1 MGLFY
6 YHLLNAARTARGY
19 DVRASTVRDYDV
31 RASYASPI
39 KIMLDNSYKPKI
51 LDALKDYNLD
61 TFLGDFTSAIVV
73 AIIALPLSIALAIA
87 SGVGPNEGLYT
98 AIVAGFVIS
107 LLGGTKIQ
115 ISGPTAALSGIIAS
129 AILKHGIDT
138 LIVATIVAGV
148 LLIIFGFL
156 RVGVHL
162 AKIPN
167 TIVIGFTSG
176 VALGILVG
184 QSKDFFG
191 VTYLN
196 GARPIGNIEK
206 IVEFFKNI
214 NTLNIYSLLV
224 GLLSLTI
231 LITFP
236 KISKKIPASLI
247 AILISTIVVK
257 VSNLNVLKISDLY
270 AISNSPMTFRAPNL
284 ILLKTPAVYTIGIT
298 IACLIA
304 VEAILACKVSDKLS
318 GDYHHGNA
326 ELIAQ
331 GLGSIASVLFGG
343 IPATG
348 ALARTSASVKN
359 GAKTPI
365 ACMLHSIILFLILI
379 GLMKYVGMI
388 PMSTIAALLFVVAY
402 NMTQLKTI
410 KGYIKDGN
418 KKDIAVLFTCLIL
431 TFALNLIAGI
441 SVALILWLI
450 LNHA

>member
-1 MGLFY
+1 M
-6 YHLLNAARTARGY
+6 
-19 DVRASTVRDYDV
+19 
-31 RASYASPI
+31 I
-39 KIMLDNSYKPKI
+39 DNSFKPKI
-51 LDALKDYNLD
+51 LDSLQGYTLD
-61 TFLGDFTSAIVV
+61 TFLGDLTAAIVV

-98 AIVAGFVIS
+98 SIVAGFVIS
-107 LLGGTKIQ
+107 FLGGTKIQ

-129 AILKHGIDT
+129 AILKHGLDT
-138 LIVATIVAGV
+138 LVVATIVAGII
-148 LLIIFGFL
+148 LIIFSFL
-156 RVGVHL
+156 RIGVYL

-167 TIVIGFTSG
+167 TIVVGFTAG
-176 VALGILVG
+176 IALGILVG

-206 IVEFFKNI
+206 FVEFFKNI
-214 NTLNIYSLLV
+214 NTINPQSLLI
-224 GLLSLTI
+224 GLLSFFI
-231 LITFP
+231 LIAFP
-236 KISKKIPASLI
+236 KISKKIPSSLI
-247 AILISTIVVK
+247 AILISTLIVRVCD
-257 VSNLNVLKISDLY
+257 LNVLKINDLY
-270 AISNSPMTFRAPNL
+270 VLSNKPMTFHAPNL

-298 IACLIA
+298 IACLVA

-331 GLGSIASVLFGG
+331 GVGSITSVLLGG

-365 ACMLHSIILFLILI
+365 AGMLQAVILFLILI

-388 PMSTIAALLFVVAY
+388 PMSTIAALLFVVAS
-402 NMTQLKTI
+402 NMSQIKTI

-418 KKDIAVLFTCLIL
+418 KKDIAVIFTCLIL
-431 TFALNLIAGI
+431 TFALNLMVGI
-441 SVALILWLI
+441 SVALILWTLLTRI
-450 LNHA
+450 S

>member
-1 MGLFY
+1 MF
-6 YHLLNAARTARGY
+6 
-19 DVRASTVRDYDV
+19 
-31 RASYASPI
+31 
-39 KIMLDNSYKPKI
+39 DNSYKPKI
-51 LDALKDYNLD
+51 FDSLKGYNLD
-61 TFLGDFTSAIVV
+61 TFLCDLTAAIVV

-129 AILKHGIDT
+129 AILKHGFDT
-138 LIVATIVAGV
+138 LVVATIFAGV
-148 LLIIFGFL
+148 ILIIFGVL
-156 RVGVHL
+156 RIGVYL

-167 TIVIGFTSG
+167 TIVIGFTAG
-176 VALGILVG
+176 IALGILVG

-191 VTYLN
+191 ITYLN

-206 IVEFFKNI
+206 IIEFFKSI
-214 NTLNIYSLLV
+214 KTLNPYSLFI
-224 GLLSLTI
+224 GLLSFLI
-231 LITFP
+231 LIIFP
-236 KISKKIPASLI
+236 KISKKIPSSLI
-247 AILISTIVVK
+247 AILISTIIVRVC
-257 VSNLNVLKISDLY
+257 NLNVLKINDLY
-270 AISNSPMTFRAPNL
+270 VISNKPMTFHAPNF

-318 GDYHHGNA
+318 DDYHHGNA

-331 GLGSIASVLFGG
+331 GFGSIASVLFGG

-348 ALARTSASVKN
+348 ALARTSASAKN

-365 ACMLHSIILFLILI
+365 AGMLHAVILFFILI

-388 PMSTIAALLFVVAY
+388 PMSTIAALLFVVAA
-402 NMTQLKTI
+402 NMSQVNAI
-410 KGYIKDGN
+410 KGYLKTGN
-418 KKDIAVLFTCLIL
+418 KKDISVIFTCLIL
-431 TFALNLIAGI
+431 TFTLNLMVGI
-441 SVALILWLI
+441 SVALILWLL
-450 LNHA
+450 LNKGINYEKK

>member
-1 MGLFY
+1 MF
-6 YHLLNAARTARGY
+6 
-19 DVRASTVRDYDV
+19 
-31 RASYASPI
+31 
-39 KIMLDNSYKPKI
+39 DNSFKPKI
-51 LDALKDYNLD
+51 LDSLQGYNLD
-61 TFLGDFTSAIVV
+61 TFLGDFTAAIVV

-98 AIVAGFVIS
+98 AIVAGFVVS

-115 ISGPTAALSGIIAS
+115 ISGPTAALSSIIAS

-148 LLIIFGFL
+148 ILIIFGFL

-206 IVEFFKNI
+206 IVEFFRNI
-214 NTLNIYSLLV
+214 QTFNPYALLI
-224 GLLSLTI
+224 GLLTLI
-231 LITFP
+231 LLIVFP

-270 AISNSPMTFRAPNL
+270 AISNSPMTFHAPKFV
-284 ILLKTPAVYTIGIT
+284 LLKTPAVYTIGIT

-365 ACMLHSIILFLILI
+365 ASMLHSIILFLILI

-410 KGYIKDGN
+410 NGYIKDGN

-450 LNHA
+450 LNRT

>member
-1 MGLFY
+1 M
-6 YHLLNAARTARGY
+6 
-19 DVRASTVRDYDV
+19 
-31 RASYASPI
+31 I
-39 KIMLDNSYKPKI
+39 DNSYKPKI
-51 LDALKDYNLD
+51 LDSLKGYTLD
-61 TFLGDFTSAIVV
+61 TFLGDLTAAIVV
-73 AIIALPLSIALAIA
+73 AIIALPLSIELAIA

-98 AIVAGFVIS
+98 AIVAGFIIS

-129 AILKHGIDT
+129 AILKHGLDT
-138 LIVATIVAGV
+138 LIVATIVAGTI
-148 LLIIFGFL
+148 LIIFGFL
-156 RVGVHL
+156 RVGVYL

-167 TIVIGFTSG
+167 TIVVGFTAG
-176 VALGILVG
+176 IALGILVG

-191 VTYLN
+191 ITYLN

-206 IVEFFKNI
+206 IIKFFKNI

-247 AILISTIVVK
+247 SILISTIVVK
-257 VSNLNVLKISDLY
+257 VSNLNVLKINDLY

-331 GLGSIASVLFGG
+331 GFGSIASVLFGG

-365 ACMLHSIILFLILI
+365 AGMLQAVILFLILI

-388 PMSTIAALLFVVAY
+388 PMSTIAALLFVVAS
-402 NMTQLKTI
+402 NMFQVKTI
-410 KGYIKDGN
+410 TGYIKDGN
-418 KKDIAVLFTCLIL
+418 KKDIAVLFTCLVL
-431 TFALNLIAGI
+431 TFTINLMVGI
-441 SVALILWLI
+441 SVALVLWLL
-450 LNHA
+450 LNKGFGYEKK